1 MRKIYFLVVL
11 IFSQV
16 LLFSV
21 VCNSQDYGKII
32 SRDEA
37 DTLFDS
43 VLVSVKMPVETVQD
57 LISKTEKNIML
68 KIVEDSVV
76 VLDNNRKVLFPEG
89 KSVSSEDVFTVYSI
103 SALKELISKSKE
115 EFIYIEQRK
124 EVLTITNGN
133 FTLEFGAPCPPDCS

>member
-1 MRKIYFLVVL
+1 MRKIYFLVAL

-37 DTLFDS
+37 DKLFDS

-76 VLDNNRKVLFPEG
+76 ILDNNRKVLFPEG

>member
-1 MRKIYFLVVL
+1 MRKIYFLIVL
-11 IFSQV
+11 ISSQV

-21 VCNSQDYGKII
+21 LCNSQDHGKII

-57 LISKTEKNIML
+57 IISKTEKNIML

-133 FTLEFGAPCPPDCS
+133 FTLEFGSPCPPDCS

>member
-1 MRKIYFLVVL
+1 MRKIYLLVAL

-37 DTLFDS
+37 QTLFGS
-43 VLVSVKMPVETVQD
+43 VLVSVKMPVETLQD
-57 LISKTEKNIML
+57 LVSKTEKVIMF
-68 KIVEDSVV
+68 KIIEDSVV
-76 VLDNNRKVLFPEG
+76 ILDNNRKVLFPDG
-89 KSVSSEDVFTVYSI
+89 KSVSSKTVFTVYSI
-103 SALKELISKSKE
+103 SVLNELLSQGKAA
-115 EFIYIEQRK
+115 FIHIEQRK

-133 FTLEFGAPCPPDCS
+133 YTLEYGAPCPPDCS